1 MKFIRHHKIKSYKPE
16 SSVEWYVKKFM
27 RELFDTYDLHESYD
41 INHCTE
47 KVLSALPSLSPKRT
61 SILNRTLAAAA
72 IWRVCSICGN
82 YPKDNIPMFTQLQI
96 RDTCGVSDLSIRRAS
111 QYIESVIKSDV
122 SNAYSVDVTI
132 TDLKSDVSEVI

>member
-82 YPKDNIPMFTQLQI
+82 YPKDNVPMFTQLHI
-96 RDTCGVSDLSIRRAS
+96 RDTCGVSDAALRRANKH
-111 QYIESVIKSDV
+111 IESVIKGDIKNV
-122 SNAYSVDVTI
+122 VCTQ
-132 TDLKSDVSEVI
+132 KF

>member
-27 RELFDTYDLHESYD
+27 QKLFDTYDLHNSYD

-82 YPKDNIPMFTQLQI
+82 YPKDNVPMFTQLQI
-96 RDTCGVSDLSIRRAS
+96 RDACGVSDAALRRANKH
-111 QYIESVIKSDV
+111 IESVIKGDV
-122 SNAYSVDVTI
+122 KNVVCTQ
-132 TDLKSDVSEVI
+132 KF